1 MLGFLSGGLFCAQYV
16 KRGDAA
22 MLFSRYCPS
31 LRDTGMVS
39 SATGFIDFVSYIAA
53 AVSIT
58 LFSNAVTAL
67 GGWRPLLLVWAGLT
81 LCGVL
86 VISVPVSKKE
96 KERGSGNRTSMNR

>member
-16 KRGDAA
+16 KCGDAA

-53 AVSIT
+53 AVSTT

-86 VISVPVSKKE
+86 VISVPVSKKKK
-96 KERGSGNRTSMNR
+96 KEAVEIEPQ